1 MALDPYLS
9 QVNIN
14 KLMKH
19 YKGMKKNCF
28 YGRGVPF
35 HLKKC
40 FVVMKLCLFFMF
52 VLQLGVSASGYT
64 QQRVSL
70 SMQDVTLEQVL
81 KELKKQTGLRF
92 FYSVEKVRGEQKEV
106 VDIKND
112 VLEDALKNVL
122 KGTGLTFSIM
132 NDVVVIK
139 DEIVVAVDTARGKQQ
154 ILKGIVKDKMGDP
167 LPGVTILIEGTTI
180 GCATDI
186 NGRYSLALP
195 VNVKGVVLV
204 FRFVGMETKKIV
216 MDEIKDKEVVQGNK
230 ELVVVLDEQTE
241 NLDDVVVTGIFRRNK
256 ELSTGASVTVT
267 GEQLKMV
274 GNQNILQSLRT
285 LDPSFKIV
293 ENNLNGS
300 DPNALPE
307 IEVRGANGIPDLD
320 ANYKGNP
327 NQPLFILDGFE
338 VSLQRIVDLDPNRVE
353 SISILKDA
361 SAAALY
367 GSRSANGVI
376 VIETKVPEM
385 GRLRLSYNGDYAVVM
400 PDLTDY
406 DLLNAKEALELQYDA
421 GHFTGRS
428 LNNDIEMKQY
438 YNRMLKNVMEG
449 VDTYWLSKP
458 LRTAFEHRHN
468 FELSGGDKVIRY
480 GINFSVRMTPG
491 VMKGSTHN
499 NYMGGVYL
507 QYRKGGL
514 LFKNDLQI
522 TANEAKNSPYGEFS
536 QYVSLNPYVNPY
548 DEQGHPLKLFDDKYP
563 DFLEGGEFNKNPLY
577 NATLHSV
584 DESKY
589 TDFTNNFSI
598 EWTISENF
606 TLMGRLSLTKQF
618 NSSDVFYAASHTMFE
633 SMGDPI
639 SSPDEFLRRGKASFV
654 NGESFG
660 ILGDLNLR
668 YGQAFGKHNVYAV
681 VGFNISQ
688 NKSND
693 KTIQVEGFP
702 NDNMSSIA
710 FAKQYYKDSRPEANY
725 GIQRLAGVLGTFNY
739 SYDRRY
745 LFDFSLKVDGSSNFG
760 SNNRFA
766 PIWSL
771 GAGWNIHNEAWMEE
785 VAAISFF
792 KLRCSYGITASQNFA
807 PFQATSM
814 YSYETGRHYAGLI
827 PTWLKG
833 IGNKDLKWQTT
844 HVLNLGLELGFWDSR
859 YMINIDYYKRR
870 TDNLL
875 ADVTIATSTGFPS
888 YKENVGET
896 ENQGIEA
903 TVKAMFIKKTQEQI
917 YWSVNFSVA
926 HNRNKITK
934 ISNFMK
940 KRNEE
945 VIKKAEEEN
954 QSAPIILYEEGRSLT
969 DIYAVRSLG
978 IDPATGNE
986 LYLTKEGLTTFT
998 YNSFDQVAVGN
1009 TRPDVEGIVG
1019 TSLTYKNLTF
1029 SANFRYKIGGQ
1040 IYNSTLVDRVENA
1053 NLYGNVDRRIYDD
1066 RWRKEGDRSLYKS
1079 IFDKTKTRPTS
1090 RFVQDENV
1098 FTCESISL
1106 GYDIKHEKI
1115 IRTLGVER
1123 LRVNA
1128 YMNDIM
1134 RLSTVR
1140 QERGI
1145 NYPFA
1150 NRVAFSLSAT
1160 F

>member
-1 MALDPYLS
+1 
-9 QVNIN
+9 
-14 KLMKH
+14 MKH
-19 YKGMKKNCF
+19 YKSMKKNCF

-35 HLKKC
+35 RLKKC
-40 FVVMKLCLFFMF
+40 LTIMKLCLCFLFM
-52 VLQLGVSASGYT
+52 LQLGALASGYS

-70 SMQDVTLEQVL
+70 SMQNVTLGRILQ
-81 KELKKQTGLRF
+81 ELKKQTGLHF
-92 FYSVEKVRGEQKEV
+92 FYSEDKIKHETKKF
-106 VDIKND
+106 VDIKDEILENALNN
-112 VLEDALKNVL
+112 VLE
-122 KGTGLTFSIM
+122 GTGLTFTMI

-139 DEIVVAVDTARGKQQ
+139 DKLANTSDKEKGQH
-154 ILKGIVKDKMGDP
+154 ILKGIVKNENGEP
-167 LPGVTILIEGTTI
+167 LPGVTVLIEGTTV

-186 NGRYSLALP
+186 DGKFSLILP
-195 VNVKGVVLV
+195 EGLKGMIV
-204 FRFVGMETKKIV
+204 FRFVGMKTKKV
-216 MDEIKDKEVVQGNK
+216 PTEELRDKEILEGRK
-230 ELVVVLDEQTE
+230 ELVVVLEEQSE
-241 NLDDVVVTGIFRRNK
+241 NLADVVVTGIFRRSK
-256 ELSTGASVTVT
+256 ELATGASITVT

-300 DPNALPE
+300 DPNSLPE

-338 VSLQRIVDLDPNRVE
+338 VSLQRVVDLDPNRVE

-376 VIETKVPEM
+376 VIETKAPEA

-406 DLLNAKEALELQYDA
+406 DLLSAREALELQYDA
-421 GHFTGRS
+421 GHFTGHS
-428 LNNDIEMKQY
+428 MTNDIEMKQY
-438 YNRMLKNVMEG
+438 YNRMLKNVKEG
-449 VDTYWLSKP
+449 VNTYWLSKP

-468 FELSGGDKVIRY
+468 FDLSGGDKVIRY

-491 VMKGSTHN
+491 VMKGSSHN
-499 NYMGGVYL
+499 NYMGGVFL

-522 TANEAKNSPYGEFS
+522 TANESKNSPYGEFS
-536 QYVSLNPYVNPY
+536 QYVALNPYVRPF
-548 DEQGHPLKLFDDKYP
+548 DEQGRPPKLFDDHYP
-563 DFLEGGEFNKNPLY
+563 DFLEGSQFNKNPLY
-577 NATLHSV
+577 NATLHTV
-584 DESKY
+584 DEKKY

-598 EWTISENF
+598 EWKISENL
-606 TLMGRLSLTKQF
+606 TLMGRFSLTKQF
-618 NSSDVFYAASHTMFE
+618 NSEDKFYPASHTMFSE
-633 SMGDPI
+633 LGDPLN
-639 SSPDEFLRRGKASFV
+639 SPEEYLRRGKALFS

-668 YGQAFGKHNVYAV
+668 YGQSFGKHNLYAV
-681 VGFNISQ
+681 LGFNISQ

-693 KTIQVEGFP
+693 KTVEVEGFP

-710 FAKQYYKDSRPEANY
+710 FAKQYYKDSRPDATY
-725 GIQRLAGVLGTFNY
+725 GIQRLGGILGTFNY
-739 SYDRRY
+739 SYDRKY

-771 GAGWNIHNEAWMEE
+771 GTGWNIHHEKWMQ
-785 VAAISFF
+785 AAPAISIL
-792 KLRCSYGITASQNFA
+792 KLRFSYGITASQNFA

-814 YSYETGRHYAGLI
+814 YSYATDRHYAGLI
-827 PTWLKG
+827 PAWPKG
-833 IGNKDLKWQTT
+833 IGNKNLKWQTT
-844 HVLNLGLELGFWDSR
+844 HVLNLGLELGFVDSR
-859 YMINIDYYKRR
+859 FMLNFDYYRR
-870 TDNLL
+870 QTDNLL
-875 ADVTIATSTGFPS
+875 ADVTIATSTGFSS
-888 YKENVGET
+888 YKENVGKT
-896 ENQGIEA
+896 ENQGFEA
-903 TVKAMFIKKTQEQI
+903 TAKAMFIKKPYEQI
-917 YWSVNFSVA
+917 YWSVNFSAA

-945 VIKKAEEEN
+945 VINNAAKEN
-954 QSAPIILYEEGRSLT
+954 QTAPVILYEEGRSLT

-986 LYLTKEGLTTFT
+986 LFLTKQGQTTFT
-998 YNSFDQVAVGN
+998 YNAFDQVAVGN
-1009 TRPDVEGIVG
+1009 TRPDVEGIIG

-1053 NLYGNVDRRIYDD
+1053 NLYGNVDRRIYDN
-1066 RWRKEGDRSLYKS
+1066 RWRKEGDKSLYKS
-1079 IFDKTKTRPTS
+1079 IFDKTLTRPTS

-1106 GYDIKHEKI
+1106 GYDIRHKGVLRK
-1115 IRTLGVER
+1115 LGMER

-1134 RLSTVR
+1134 RLSTVK

-1150 NRVAFSLSAT
+1150 NRIAFSLSAT

>member
-1 MALDPYLS
+1 
-9 QVNIN
+9 
-14 KLMKH
+14 MKH
-19 YKGMKKNCF
+19 YKCMKKNCF

-35 HLKKC
+35 YLKKC
-40 FVVMKLCLFFMF
+40 LLIMRLCLFFML
-52 VLQLGVSASGYT
+52 VLQIGVSASGYT

-70 SMQDVTLEQVL
+70 SMQDVTLEHVL

-92 FYSVEKVRGEQKEV
+92 FYSVEKVRPEQKKV
-106 VDIKND
+106 VNIEND
-112 VLEDALKNVL
+112 VLENALRSVL
-122 KGTGLTFSIM
+122 MGTGLTFTIM

-139 DEIVVAVDTARGKQQ
+139 DEVVSTADSLQKRQQ
-154 ILKGIVKDKMGDP
+154 LLKGIVKDKAGEP

-186 NGRYSLALP
+186 DGKYSLTLP
-195 VNVKGVVLV
+195 GEVKGVVLV
-204 FRFVGMETKKIV
+204 FRFVGMETKKV
-216 MDEIKDKEVVQGNK
+216 SMDEVKDKEILQGKK
-230 ELVVVLDEQTE
+230 EFVVVLEEQTE
-241 NLDDVVVTGIFRRNK
+241 NLDDVVVTGIFRRSK
-256 ELSTGASVTVT
+256 ELATGASVTVT

-338 VSLQRIVDLDPNRVE
+338 VSLQRVVDLDPNRVE

-376 VIETKVPEM
+376 VIETKAPEI

-406 DLLNAKEALELQYDA
+406 DLLNAREALELQKDA
-421 GHFTGRS
+421 GHFEGRS
-428 LNNDIEMKQY
+428 LSNDIEMKEY

-491 VMKGSTHN
+491 VMKGSSHN
-499 NYMGGVYL
+499 NYMGGVFL

-522 TANEAKNSPYGEFS
+522 TANESKNSPYGEFS
-536 QYVSLNPYVNPY
+536 QYVSLNPYVRPY
-548 DEQGHPLKLFDDKYP
+548 DGQGRPVKLFDDKYP
-563 DFLEGGEFNKNPLY
+563 DFLEGSQFNKNPLY

-584 DESKY
+584 DEEKY

-598 EWTISENF
+598 EWTISEKL
-606 TLMGRLSLTKQF
+606 TLTGRFSLTKQF
-618 NSSDVFYAASHTMFE
+618 TSSDLFYSASHTMFE
-633 SMGDPI
+633 ELGDPI
-639 SSPDEFLRRGKASFV
+639 NSPDEFLRRGKASFS
-654 NGESFG
+654 NGESFS

-668 YGQAFGKHNVYAV
+668 YGQSFGKHNIYAV
-681 VGFNISQ
+681 VGLNASQ
-688 NKSND
+688 SKNHD
-693 KTIQVEGFP
+693 KTVDVEGFP

-710 FAKQYYKDSRPEANY
+710 FAKQYYKDSRPEATY
-725 GIQRLAGVLGTFNY
+725 GIQRLAGILGTFNY

-771 GAGWNIHNEAWMEE
+771 GAGWNIHNESWMEKM
-785 VAAISFF
+785 AAISIL

-827 PTWLKG
+827 PAWLKG

-844 HVLNLGLELGFWDSR
+844 HVLNFGLELGFVDSR
-859 YMINIDYYKRR
+859 YMINIDYYQRR

-875 ADVTIATSTGFPS
+875 ADVTIATSTGFSS
-888 YKENVGET
+888 YKENIGET
-896 ENQGIEA
+896 ENRGFEA
-903 TVKAMFIKKTQEQI
+903 TVKAMFIKRPQDQI
-917 YWSVNFSVA
+917 YWSVNVSAA
-926 HNRNKITK
+926 HNRNRITK

-954 QSAPIILYEEGRSLT
+954 QSAPVILYEEGRSLT

-986 LYLTKEGLTTFT
+986 LYLTKQGLTTFT

-1009 TRPDVEGIVG
+1009 TRPDLEGIIG

-1053 NLYGNVDRRIYDD
+1053 DLYGNVDRRIYDD
-1066 RWRKEGDRSLYKS
+1066 RWRKEGDQSLYKS
-1079 IFDKTKTRPTS
+1079 IFDKTTTRPTS

-1098 FTCESISL
+1098 FTCESVSL
-1106 GYDIKHEKI
+1106 GYDIKHKGI
-1115 IRTLGVER
+1115 LRTLGMER

-1150 NRVAFSLSAT
+1150 NRIAFSLSAT

>member
-1 MALDPYLS
+1 M
-9 QVNIN
+9 NIN

-154 ILKGIVKDKMGDP
+154 VFKGIVKDKMGDP

-186 NGRYSLALP
+186 NGRYSLALSG
-195 VNVKGVVLV
+195 NAKGVVLV

-376 VIETKVPEM
+376 VIETKAPEM

-406 DLLNAKEALELQYDA
+406 DLLNAKEALGLQYDA

-438 YNRMLKNVMEG
+438 YNRMLKNVMER

-548 DEQGHPLKLFDDKYP
+548 DGQGHPLKLFDDKYP

-633 SMGDPI
+633 GMGDPI

-785 VAAISFF
+785 VAAISFL